1 MSNAQTAHGATRKEI
16 NTKSY
21 FYFRTGD
28 YPITHDHKIFPPSE
42 GKDAFWEFIYITS
55 GEYTHKINGKTRILS
70 ENMLCVIRPDDKH
83 STHQNKPDSTYI
95 TLCVKQEYFAVF
107 MSLLGDGL
115 IDGLLSFEFIE
126 INTSSIKAKY
136 IKSILDEYF
145 ASTKND
151 YSDMST
157 CNLFLLAFTNETISF
172 LSKDEKKFLYSPGV
186 ETFISLLSKSENLS
200 RQLSDLIDA
209 TNYSYSH
216 FNSIFKKEVG
226 VTPSDYLKEKRLNYA
241 KRLLVSTTYKHE
253 SIAEIVGF
261 ATHSRFCVFFKEK
274 TGLTPSQYAAKYR
287 ISSF

>member
-1 MSNAQTAHGATRKEI
+1 MNTIQSIHGAPRKEK
-16 NTKSY
+16 NTKSV

-28 YPITHDHKIFPPSE
+28 YPIMHDHKFFPPTAGNDS
-42 GKDAFWEFIYITS
+42 FWEFIYVTS

-70 ENMLCVIRPDDKH
+70 ENMLCVLRPEDRH
-83 STHQNKPDSTYI
+83 STHQNKPNSTYI
-95 TLCVKQEYFAVF
+95 TLGVKHEYFSVL
-107 MSLLGDGL
+107 MSLLDYGL
-115 IDGLLSFEFIE
+115 IDALLAADFIE
-126 INTSSIKAKY
+126 INTNSLKSKY
-136 IKSILDEYF
+136 IKSILDDYF
-145 ASTKND
+145 ASTKNN

-157 CNLFLLAFTNETISF
+157 CNLFLLAFTNEIINYT
-172 LSKDEKKFLYSPGV
+172 SKDEKKVLYSQGV
-186 ETFISLLSKSENLS
+186 ETFISLLSKSENLA
-200 RQLSDLIDA
+200 RPLSDLIAA

-216 FNSIFKKEVG
+216 FNSIFKSETG